1 MKSGLL
7 NFDPGARSAIFG
19 TPKMAKTGYKST
31 FVCESD
37 HIILFMFTLIFSHQE
52 RESGRGG
59 DNQRWRIESIV
70 TCAPIPLRV
79 EVAFT
84 ITRKPTVEARNM
96 IVHSAKNHLVKVCS
110 HFSTKQTGHLRE
122 HFMKHAGEKPYQCN
136 QCEYTSTKSSHL
148 QRHKRTHSG
157 EKPHRCTMCEFSSI
171 TTGHL
176 KEHMMTN
183 HSGEKLH
190 KCNQCNFTCT
200 ISRNLQRHM
209 TTHTGLSQAFQVQ
222 PMQQSLRT

>member
-1 MKSGLL
+1 MANRKYCDLC
-7 NFDPGARSAIFG
+7 
-19 TPKMAKTGYKST
+19 PKT
-31 FVCESD
+31 FV
-37 HIILFMFTLIFSHQE
+37 
-52 RESGRGG
+52 SG
-59 DNQRWRIESIV
+59 SS
-70 TCAPIPLRV
+70 L
-79 EVAFT
+79 
-84 ITRKPTVEARNM
+84 TRKPTVEARNM

-209 TTHTGLSQAFQVQ
+209 TTHTGLSKAFQVQ